1 VSTDEPV
8 SGPVSGPVSEPSVG
22 ELAGGL
28 RTVVNRLAYALRT
41 PVAADGI
48 TPTRLAGLMT
58 LMKHGPLRPG
68 DLAARLSISAASAS
82 RLIDVLIEGE
92 WVGREP
98 DPDDRRA
105 CLISLSP
112 HGVAT
117 LERLRREGTGELA
130 AGIEALPADQRESL
144 AAALPALVALADRF
158 LDSTAG
164 PARVGRG

>member
-1 VSTDEPV
+1 V
-8 SGPVSGPVSEPSVG
+8 SGHEPALG

-28 RTVVNRLAYALRT
+28 RTVVNRLAYALRS

-48 TPTRLAGLMT
+48 TPTRLSALMT
-58 LMKHGPLRPG
+58 LLKHGALRPG

-82 RLIDVLIEGE
+82 RLIDVLLEGE

-112 HGVAT
+112 HGKET

-130 AGIEALPADQRESL
+130 AGIEALPADQRAAL
-144 AAALPALVALADRF
+144 AAALPALIALADHF
-158 LDSTAG
+158 FESAVDA
-164 PARVGRG
+164 PKDARG

>member
-1 VSTDEPV
+1 V
-8 SGPVSGPVSEPSVG
+8 SGPVEPPLG

-28 RTVVNRLAYALRT
+28 RTVINRLAYTLRT

-48 TPTRLAGLMT
+48 TPTRLAGMMT

-82 RLIDVLIEGE
+82 RLIDILVEGE
-92 WVGREP
+92 WVEREP

-105 CLISLSP
+105 CLVSLSA
-112 HGVAT
+112 HGVET

-130 AGIEALPADQRESL
+130 AGIEALPADQREAL
-144 AAALPALVALADRF
+144 AAALPALIALADHF
-158 LDSTAG
+158 LDSAVES
-164 PARVGRG
+164 PKAARG